1 MTTQTSSAPATGL
14 LSRLFGRK
22 KKEIDLAEAT
32 AWQLI
37 GIKLRRH
44 KLAWYSIWFL
54 VLLYFVAAFA
64 EFFAPFD
71 PSDNWRRYTY
81 APPQEVNLFEKT
93 EDGWQWAPHLVG
105 YKVKTD
111 KRTLKRHY
119 TENPEKKVYFSFFGK
134 TESYTLAGFIPMQYK
149 LLVPHNKRDPF
160 FILGSDRMGRDMLSR
175 LIHGARISLSVGL
188 IGVFCT
194 LVIGIFIGG
203 ISGYFGGHI
212 DNVIQ
217 RLMEIVKSIPTLPLW
232 LALGASLPSDWSSLQ
247 RYMLITIILGLVAWP
262 DMARVVRSRFMSLR
276 NEEYVAAAW
285 LDGNTPFE
293 IIRRYMVPNFL
304 SHIIA
309 VVTLAIPG
317 MILGETA
324 LSFLGLGLQPPM
336 VSWGVLLQEAQ
347 NIRALAEAVWLLIP
361 AASVVIAILAMNFV
375 GDGLRDACDPYHEQG
390 AK

>member
-1 MTTQTSSAPATGL
+1 MTSNIQTAPSTSMFA
-14 LSRLFGRK
+14 RVFKRK
-22 KKEIDLAEAT
+22 EKQIDLAEAT

-44 KLAWYSIWFL
+44 KLAWYSMWFL
-54 VLLYFVAAFA
+54 ALIYFVAAFA

-71 PSDNWRRYTY
+71 SSDNWRRYTY
-81 APPQEVNLFEKT
+81 APPQTINLFEKT
-93 EDGWQWAPHLVG
+93 DDGWDWAPHLIG

-111 KRTLKRHY
+111 TRTLKRHY
-119 TENPEKKVYFSFFGK
+119 TENPAKKVYFEFFG
-134 TESYTLAGFIPMQYK
+134 EVEPYTLAGFIPMKHK
-149 LLVPHNKRDPF
+149 LLAPKNKRDPF

-194 LVIGIFIGG
+194 FFIGILIGG
-203 ISGYFGGHI
+203 ISGYFGGQI
-212 DNVIQ
+212 DNFIQ
-217 RLMEIVKSIPTLPLW
+217 RTMEIVKSIPTLPLW
-232 LALGASLPSDWSSLQ
+232 MALGASLPSDWSSLQ
-247 RYMLITIILGLVAWP
+247 RYFLITIILGLVAWP
-262 DMARVVRSRFMSLR
+262 DMARVVRSRFMSLKS
-276 NEEYVAAAW
+276 EEYVAAAW

-347 NIRALAEAVWLLIP
+347 NIRALADAIWLLIP

>member
-1 MTTQTSSAPATGL
+1 MSSNVTAASDRGIFGK
-14 LSRLFGRK
+14 LFNRK
-22 KKEIDLAEAT
+22 KKEINLAEAT

-54 VLLYFVAAFA
+54 AVLYFVAIFA

-71 PSDNWRRYTY
+71 PSDTWRRYTY
-81 APPQEVNLFEKT
+81 APPQEVNLFEQT
-93 EDGWQWAPHLVG
+93 DDGWQWAPHMVG
-105 YKVKTD
+105 YDVKTNIM
-111 KRTLKRHY
+111 TLKRNY
-119 TENPEKKVYFSFFGK
+119 TPDEEKKVYFEFFGK
-134 TESYTLAGFIPMQYK
+134 TEPYTLAGFIPMQYK
-149 LLVPHNKRDPF
+149 LLVPENSKQPF

-175 LIHGARISLSVGL
+175 IIHGARISLSVGL

-194 LVIGIFIGG
+194 FFIGILVGG
-203 ISGYFGGHI
+203 ISGYFGGKI

-217 RLMEIVKSIPTLPLW
+217 RMMEIIKSIPTLPLW
-232 LALGASLPSDWSSLQ
+232 MALGASLPNDWSSLQ
-247 RYMLITIILGLVAWP
+247 RYFLITIILGLVAWP

-309 VVTLAIPG
+309 VVTLAIPA
-317 MILGETA
+317 MILGETS

-361 AASVVIAILAMNFV
+361 AACVVIAILAMNFV
-375 GDGLRDACDPYHEQG
+375 GDGLRDACDPYHDQG